1 MVELTSARDEIL
13 ARIREG
19 LRAAQDEL
27 ARDGEREVHA
37 AAHLPAPPAAV
48 PDRGAGALARF
59 RSVLERVG
67 GAVDVAADEDGLA
80 TRLAALVAERGV
92 RTLALS
98 DAPLVQRLA
107 ARLRERAP
115 DVTLLGPQATRAELL
130 RADLGL
136 TGAQAGVAETGTLV
150 LVSDDERHRLVS
162 LLPPVHVAVLERR
175 ALVPDLDAALALVW
189 RGDAHALARCITF
202 VTGPSRTADIEL
214 QLVVGVHG
222 PRELHVLILGEP

>member
-13 ARIREG
+13 ARIRAG

-27 ARDGEREVHA
+27 AREGEHEQHPPTP
-37 AAHLPAPPAAV
+37 AHPAPGAE
-48 PDRGAGALARF
+48 PDRGSGPVARF

-67 GAVDVAADEDGLA
+67 GAVYLASDEEGLVA
-80 TRLAALVAERGV
+80 RLAALVAERGV

-98 DAPLVQRLA
+98 DAPLVRRVA
-107 ARLRERAP
+107 ERVRERAP
-115 DVTLLGPQATRAELL
+115 GLVLLDARAPREELL

-136 TGAQAGVAETGTLV
+136 TGAQAGIAETGTLV
-150 LVSDDERHRLVS
+150 LVSDDERHRLAS
-162 LLPPVHVAVLERR
+162 LLPPVHVAVLERGD
-175 ALVPDLDAALALVW
+175 LLPDLD
-189 RGDAHALARCITF
+189 HALARVFRGDVARLARCVTF

-222 PRELHVLILGEP
+222 PRELHVLILGDS